1 MDVYQ
6 FQIIVLLM
14 MLKDIVLNVIKDT
27 ISIKTDNV
35 YSQILTIK
43 DLLT

>member
-6 FQIIVLLM
+6 FQIIVLLTM
-14 MLKDIVLNVIKDT
+14 KKDIVLNAIKDM
-27 ISIKTDNV
+27 IWKTDNV